1 MRGIESVH
9 VKLEAWLILVIPSLI
24 GIVSLKIISLMF
36 NGGGFFEG
44 VEGVGGGEVINN
56 LRIYWKLINFTNAVS
71 DIARFVTTLL

>member
-1 MRGIESVH
+1 MH

-24 GIVSLKIISLMF
+24 GIVSPKIVSLMF
-36 NGGGFFEG
+36 NGGRFFEG